1 MWVRV
6 FITKIIQSFHLP
18 RQADVQNRNSRYIMA
33 VSFIQLVNTTVSIV
47 EQELLTLPER
57 VTWSLVYMFC
67 RSLFVLLSSLFWS
80 LCCLFFFDLQ
90 ILITFGIFKLFF
102 YYPFDIFKLF
112 LWWTST
118 ICLKIIKSSKSL
130 KIKSFHVVYKRKI

>member
-33 VSFIQLVNTTVSIV
+33 VSFIQLVNTTVSIM

-90 ILITFGIFKLFF
+90 ILITFGIFKLF
-102 YYPFDIFKLF
+102 

-130 KIKSFHVVYKRKI
+130 KIKSFRVVYKRKI